1 MLEVGLT
8 GGIGS
13 GKSSVADRLVA
24 KGAHLI
30 DADAIAREL
39 QAPGG
44 AVMEAMVGHFG
55 PQIVAEDGTLN
66 RQAVADIVFNDKD
79 ELEALNKLVHPAIN
93 REMRDRRRALADTD
107 ATVILDIPLLIESGH
122 ANLGGVIVV
131 DTPVEVAVERLVAH
145 RGFSEEDALARMANQ
160 VSREDRLE
168 KADFVVDNS
177 GTLDDLDDQIDRCW
191 AWIATLSRPEPG
203 TWTEPPKSRY
213 ED

>member
-13 GKSSVADRLVA
+13 GKSSVADLLVA
-24 KGAHLI
+24 RGADLI
-30 DADAIAREL
+30 DADAIAKEL

-44 AVMEAMVGHFG
+44 AVMEAMVEHFG
-55 PQIVAEDGTLN
+55 TGIVAADGTLD
-66 RQAVADIVFNDKD
+66 RQAVADIVFSDK
-79 ELEALNKLVHPAIN
+79 EQLEALNKLAHPAIN

-107 ATVILDIPLLIESGH
+107 ATVILDIPLLVESGH
-122 ANLGGVIVV
+122 SALGGVIVV
-131 DTPVEVAVERLVAH
+131 DTPVELAIERLVTH
-145 RGFSEEDALARMANQ
+145 RGFSEDDARARMANQ
-160 VSREDRLE
+160 VSREKRLG

-177 GTLDDLDDQIDRCW
+177 GSLGDLEAEVTRCW
-191 AWIATLSRPEPG
+191 AWIATLERPEPG